1 MTHLFSSQWCRCEET
16 AELLGLGS
24 VAPLPALNLFF
35 QRIGRRGP
43 KMDAM
48 REWLVEKRSSG
59 TLVFV
64 THQFNISAL
73 TNHYTTS
80 GDMIIARFQN
90 NGRLDI
96 VGSIKAD

>member
-1 MTHLFSSQWCRCEET
+1 
-16 AELLGLGS
+16 
-24 VAPLPALNLFF
+24 
-35 QRIGRRGP
+35 
-43 KMDAM
+43 M
-48 REWLVEKRSSG
+48 REWLVENRSSG

-73 TNHYTTS
+73 TNQYTTS
-80 GDMIIARFQN
+80 GEMIIERVQN

>member
-1 MTHLFSSQWCRCEET
+1 
-16 AELLGLGS
+16 
-24 VAPLPALNLFF
+24 
-35 QRIGRRGP
+35 
-43 KMDAM
+43 M
-48 REWLVEKRSSG
+48 REWLVENRSSG

-73 TNHYTTS
+73 TNQYTTF
-80 GDMIIARFQN
+80 GEMIIERVQN